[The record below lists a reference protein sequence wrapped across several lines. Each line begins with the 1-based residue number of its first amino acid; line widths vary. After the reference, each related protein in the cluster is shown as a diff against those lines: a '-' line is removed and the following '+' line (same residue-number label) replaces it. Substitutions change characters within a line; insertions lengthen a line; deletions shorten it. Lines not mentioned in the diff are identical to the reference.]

1 MKSTAHPAAILPT
14 TGYRDHVD
22 AETHPALLV
31 LHATSPAL
39 FPILWLLLFL
49 FSPFSSSS
57 PPLCIASFTLHS
69 FLFLP
74 LPLSLL
80 LPLSEDCRAPEAS
93 SGALG
98 QTLIKTAC

>member
-14 TGYRDHVD
+14 TGYTEHVD
-22 AETHPALLV
+22 AKTHPALLA
-31 LHATSPAL
+31 LHATSPTL
-39 FPILWLLLFL
+39 FPMILWGLLFL
-49 FSPFSSSS
+49 FSSSSS
-57 PPLCIASFTLHS
+57 PPPCIASFTLLS

-80 LPLSEDCRAPEAS
+80 LLLSEDCRAPEAS
-93 SGALG
+93 SRALG